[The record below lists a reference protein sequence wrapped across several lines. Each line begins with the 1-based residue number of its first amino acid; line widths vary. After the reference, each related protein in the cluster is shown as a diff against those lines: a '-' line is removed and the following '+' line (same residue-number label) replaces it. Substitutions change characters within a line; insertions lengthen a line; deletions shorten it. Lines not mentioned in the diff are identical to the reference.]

1 MVLATLYAT
10 FKLVHIL
17 VGACWAHPGASS
29 RNRRMVSRHAA
40 TVAADTGAA
49 WLTVAAA
56 AITGAGS
63 AFRVVVIL
71 FALEL
76 AALARNTLS
85 PHCR

>member
-1 MVLATLYAT
+1 
-10 FKLVHIL
+10 
-17 VGACWAHPGASS
+17 
-29 RNRRMVSRHAA
+29 
-40 TVAADTGAA
+40 
-49 WLTVAAA
+49 LTVAAA

>member
-1 MVLATLYAT
+1 
-10 FKLVHIL
+10 
-17 VGACWAHPGASS
+17 
-29 RNRRMVSRHAA
+29 MVSRHAA

-63 AFRVVVIL
+63 TFRVVVIL